1 MKTQD
6 RPTITYAD
14 RLDINSSTRIIV
26 TQSIG
31 HNSGAFH
38 PRIDPGHIDKSVDG
52 PELTQQK
59 PGEELKVRVRTI
71 KQEIKQVHQIV
82 IGAIKKIMGLIKW
95 KSKYKRESQKELM
108 VRGKEL
114 VDYLSK
120 RDRPFIDRHFST
132 FFENFLD
139 KVLSGDSI
147 LSIRHLT
154 FRPKLVTKKNDE
166 YFLIVVLS

>member
-6 RPTITYAD
+6 RPTIIYAY
-14 RLDINSSTRIIV
+14 RLDIKSSARIIV

-59 PGEELKVRVRTI
+59 PGEELKVRV
-71 KQEIKQVHQIV
+71 
-82 IGAIKKIMGLIKW
+82 
-95 KSKYKRESQKELM
+95 
-108 VRGKEL
+108 
-114 VDYLSK
+114 
-120 RDRPFIDRHFST
+120 
-132 FFENFLD
+132 D